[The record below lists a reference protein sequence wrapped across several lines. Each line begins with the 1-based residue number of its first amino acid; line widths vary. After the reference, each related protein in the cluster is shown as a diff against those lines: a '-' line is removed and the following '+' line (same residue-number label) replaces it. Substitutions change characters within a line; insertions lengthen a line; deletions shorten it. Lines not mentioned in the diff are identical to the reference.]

1 MLSGVFAVLDDLC
14 VRAFVYMCGCSSAFL
29 YMCLSVCLSVFLNVS
44 VCLSAC
50 VSVYMYVSVCLSV
63 CTYVWNKYRLLHPQ
77 GPPRVGD
84 GDWRVTKA

>member
-1 MLSGVFAVLDDLC
+1 MTCVFVRLFIC
-14 VRAFVYMCGCSSAFL
+14 VVARLPFCIC
-29 YMCLSVCLSVFLNVS
+29 VCLSVFLNVS

-63 CTYVWNKYRLLHPQ
+63 CTYVCNKYRLLHPQ